1 MNQITSSQDSQT
13 NVPWWLSPH
22 GLCIGFLLPMILLIW
37 GFGSITSST
46 FTVRG
51 YIYLNSEYIALAMA
65 VVLLSAGAAWM
76 GSYVKIKVTVPHE
89 SQVNLALRVLGYIA
103 FAAYLYWFKDLIFD
117 PINIINIFRGTGLSR
132 KEIGATQG
140 ITSLVNFTP
149 IFISVYIYAK
159 YITKLPLRLDVTL
172 LFYAILLLTLLRVF
186 AWAERLA
193 LIETLLP
200 FALLMTR
207 QQVFKRY
214 KILNS
219 LVTAGPFVAL
229 PLLVLYFGAAEYF
242 RSWNATVYSG
252 KSDFW
257 DFAIG
262 RIASYYYTSLNN
274 GAGMLAT
281 QDWPTYQFENVLNWL
296 HKFPVL
302 GRVFSY
308 YVNLHDLSLG
318 EFLTKFG
325 DEEFNNPSGVYSVIL
340 DMGLPLGLLYFFT
353 TAFVSGMLFRGYL
366 RGNFTSVAL
375 YPIFFITLLEIFRY
389 PYLGSSR
396 AFTAI
401 LGMIVA
407 LIIIKRRMR
416 T

>member
-1 MNQITSSQDSQT
+1 MNQITSPQDSQT

-51 YIYLNSEYIALAMA
+51 YIYLNSEYIALAIMI
-65 VVLLSAGAAWM
+65 VLLSAGAAWM
-76 GSYVKIKVTVPHE
+76 GSYVKLNVRVPHE

-103 FAAYLYWFKDLIFD
+103 FAAYIYWFKDLIFN

-132 KEIGATQG
+132 NEIGATQG

-149 IFISVYIYAK
+149 IFISIYIYAK

-172 LFYAILLLTLLRVF
+172 LFYAIILLTLLRVF

-207 QQVFKRY
+207 QQVFKRW
-214 KILNS
+214 KVLNF
-219 LVTAGPFVAL
+219 LVTAGPFIAL
-229 PLLVLYFGAAEYF
+229 PMLVLYFGAAEYF

-281 QDWPTYQFENVLNWL
+281 QNWPTYQFENVLNWL

-302 GRVFSY
+302 GRIFSY

-318 EFLTKFG
+318 EFLTRFG
-325 DEEFNNPSGVYSVIL
+325 DQEFNNPSGVYSVIL
-340 DMGLPLGLLYFFT
+340 DMGLPLGLLYFFI
-353 TAFVSGMLFRGYL
+353 TAFISGMLYRGYI
-366 RGNFTSVAL
+366 RGNFTGVAL

-396 AFTAI
+396 AFTCI

-407 LIIIKRRMR
+407 LIIIKRRIR